1 MRIRDDRT
9 TGATEGAGGCRKA
22 PVGEARP
29 QGRAAAARDPRR
41 VPTRSL
47 RCARCQDLHDPR
59 ALITMADVALRLGT
73 SARHVRRQVA
83 ERRNPT
89 VKAGRFVRFEDH
101 AIEHWIDDHRVA
113 PSHAAFP
120 GRQGN

>member
-1 MRIRDDRT
+1 MRTRDHT
-9 TGATEGAGGCRKA
+9 KTGATEGEGGRRQA

-73 SARHVRRQVA
+73 SVRHIRRLVA
-83 ERRNPT
+83 ERRIPI
-89 VKAGRFVRFEDH
+89 VKVGRFVRFEDH
-101 AIEHWIDDHRVA
+101 SIEHWIDDHRVA
-113 PSHAAFP
+113 PSRSTVP
-120 GRQGN
+120 LRRGN

>member
-1 MRIRDDRT
+1 MSTRDDSA
-9 TGATEGAGGCRKA
+9 TGATEGEGRRRQA

-47 RCARCQDLHDPR
+47 RCARCQELRDPR

-73 SARHVRRQVA
+73 SERHVRRLVA
-83 ERRNPT
+83 ERRIPI
-89 VKAGRFVRFEDH
+89 VKVGRFVRFEEH
-101 AIEHWIDDHRVA
+101 EIEHWIDDHRVA
-113 PSHAAFP
+113 PSRTASP
-120 GRQGN
+120 GRRSR